1 MEECYFKFVFPYWKF
16 VLRHILV
23 LKVDTFLLNQK
34 TYLKTTLSYQIL
46 PAVKSTLSID
56 NPLLPGVH

>member
-23 LKVDTFLLNQK
+23 FKVDTFLLNQNIPENH
-34 TYLKTTLSYQIL
+34 LILSDFASCQKYPIYW
-46 PAVKSTLSID
+46 
-56 NPLLPGVH
+56 